1 MIRRGVTG
9 VTDLICCCASRVVG
23 TKTSDFTQLMP
34 QPALAHSGDGMD
46 RSQSPEGKALP
57 SATKPLPLSESE
69 AEISSVPASTRSSFE
84 QSRSSGLD
92 RRSSFPVESTRS
104 SDPRGIVLKAFLPRV
119 AVYASQDTEELVR
132 LKGVYGG
139 LCGLLRPF
147 GETIQGKVGIRDSIG
162 LSKSWDEY
170 GVHFT
175 RFDGDQGQAGL
186 GSGAYA
192 NVEDSIQEGDW
203 SRILKATPTE
213 NGGISA
219 LDEVVTHSLDSGA
232 SLGELDEAAGHTPG
246 YYNVFLRKMLADRPL
261 VPYETFAH
269 PVACVIAISSQTSD
283 PIATLGDL
291 YHHTGADSG
300 NLPPWVNNSFL
311 RYYVLVHDEDHDDI
325 TVSTA
330 LFAQMKR
337 NFGLHCHMLRL
348 RSIECTAQDSD
359 GGPLPD
365 CQWLPAGD
373 DLADIK
379 QKEGA
384 AANELQQ
391 YIFDSDASV
400 IRTFV
405 RELVTQSIVPYMES
419 RVTTWNDQVA
429 SRRRGVTGRI
439 MSISKRWTGF
449 GAARGRS
456 STPAADRD
464 FDPSQG
470 AYKPESNTATM
481 HRLADY
487 AVMLRDWK
495 LASSIYDLLRSD
507 FSDDKAWH
515 HYAVAHEMA
524 AMSMLLAGQS
534 TGSRSR
540 IDTINQL
547 LDTASYS
554 FITRCSSPR
563 EAIRCMVLAVELYIN
578 NAGTGAKEAARWG
591 NRILELSILTPII
604 QVLLAERL
612 VVANRSRSPYLDI
625 LQQSPFRKAAL
636 WNLLSAET
644 WLTRQHADNAEK
656 QLASALNVYGEPGVE
671 TEFAS
676 FEGTQDYLRDLRGKV
691 VEMGRSITP
700 TIKQETDTF
709 IEDLAPSQLIA
720 SSGAPTRHGH
730 SHSISHRRGLSHHAA
745 KSVLPRIDDPLQK
758 EDDGFT

>member
-1 MIRRGVTG
+1 
-9 VTDLICCCASRVVG
+9 
-23 TKTSDFTQLMP
+23 
-34 QPALAHSGDGMD
+34 MD
-46 RSQSPEGKALP
+46 RSPSPEGKALP
-57 SATKPLPLSESE
+57 IATKPLPLSESE
-69 AEISSVPASTRSSFE
+69 VEISSVPASTRSSFD
-84 QSRSSGLD
+84 QSRSGGLN
-92 RRSSFPVESTRS
+92 RRSSFPIESTRS

-147 GETIQGKVGIRDSIG
+147 GETVQGKVGIRDSVG
-162 LSKSWDEY
+162 LSKSWDDY
-170 GVHFT
+170 GVRFT
-175 RFDGDQGQAGL
+175 RFDSEQSQSTP
-186 GSGAYA
+186 GSGAFA

-203 SRILKATPTE
+203 SRILKATPT
-213 NGGISA
+213 GTGDISA
-219 LDEVVTHSLDSGA
+219 LDEVVTHHLDGSGDV
-232 SLGELDEAAGHTPG
+232 DEAGGHTPD
-246 YYNVFLRKMLADRPL
+246 YYNVFLRKLLADRPL

-348 RSIECTAQDSD
+348 RSIECTAQDTD

-365 CQWLPAGD
+365 CQWLPASE

-391 YIFDSDASV
+391 YIFDSDVSV
-400 IRTFV
+400 IRTFI

-439 MSISKRWTGF
+439 MSMGKRWTGF
-449 GAARGRS
+449 GSVRGKS

-464 FDPSQG
+464 FDPAQG
-470 AYKPESNTATM
+470 AYKPDSNTATM

-487 AVMLRDWK
+487 AIMLRDWK
-495 LASSIYDLLRSD
+495 LASGIYDLLRSD

-515 HYAVAHEMA
+515 HYAAAHEMA
-524 AMSMLLAGQS
+524 AVSMLLIGQS
-534 TGSRSR
+534 TASRSR
-540 IDTINQL
+540 IETINQL

-554 FITRCSSPR
+554 FITRCGSPR
-563 EAIRCMVLAVELYIN
+563 EAIRGMILAVELYIN
-578 NAGTGAKEAARWG
+578 NAGLGAKEAVRWG
-591 NRILELSILTPII
+591 NRILELSILTPMI

-612 VVANRSRSPYLDI
+612 AVANRSRSAYLDI

-636 WNLLSAET
+636 WNVLSAEAWT
-644 WLTRQHADNAEK
+644 TRQQAGHAEK
-656 QLASALNVYGEPGVE
+656 QLASALSVYGEPEVE

-676 FEGTQDYLRDLRGKV
+676 FEGTQDYLRDLRGRV
-691 VEMGRSITP
+691 AELGRSITP

-709 IEDLAPSQLIA
+709 IEDLAPSQLISTGGA
-720 SSGAPTRHGH
+720 SARHGH
-730 SHSISHRRGLSHHAA
+730 SHSISHRRGLSQAA
-745 KSVLPRIDDPLQK
+745 ISAIPRIDDPLRQ
-758 EDDGFT
+758 EDDGFS